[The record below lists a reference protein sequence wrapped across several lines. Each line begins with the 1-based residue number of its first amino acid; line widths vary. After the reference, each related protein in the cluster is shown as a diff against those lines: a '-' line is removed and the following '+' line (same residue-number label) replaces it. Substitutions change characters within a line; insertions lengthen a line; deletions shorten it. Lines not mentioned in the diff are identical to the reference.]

1 MSQSAGQDGHE
12 CANPLFLKWVGEWYD
27 EACARNTR
35 TQHVLK
41 KAYTSLQ
48 RYPLRM
54 EDPREALQLQGIGQV
69 IVERLAKRL
78 AAWRQENGIPD
89 LPQQAQTAGGGES
102 TQASQ
107 SARSQ
112 RQTAPRIYVPRYR
125 SGAFA
130 LLLGLY
136 KTFCLYGPD
145 YYIPKSQLIPLSEQY
160 TDTPFHVGGTTS
172 GSTGRGRGSGG
183 SGASYGQHTA
193 WSGIKTLES
202 KSLVERQGGVKFC
215 ITEEGLEI
223 VQKVVQVLRT
233 RNELPADDGK
243 VFADFESQHPRRL
256 ASEPVDRSEADDLGI
271 CPPGYSSPI
280 LSSSPEQSAD
290 CLPPLPRTAVAGL
303 PSSGQ
308 QTLRATS
315 GNGSSNISA
324 RAHSSS
330 SYMLPPAASEVAV
343 AAAGNVTA
351 ISRNRSAGS
360 SRPLPP
366 TSTFSRQSSSAAAAD
381 IELSDLI
388 RYPKGE
394 YDIILIVDNREVH
407 SSADRSLIAKELE
420 EQVVRI
426 EIRPLTV
433 GDFLWIARAKP
444 TSHLRHLPD
453 IVLDYVVERKRMDD
467 LCASI
472 RDGRYKEQHSR
483 IHSTGFTNVLYVVEG
498 ENPDA
503 VSRLGEGAVNSALSR
518 VQVHHGFHLKRP
530 PTFEATLKL
539 LRQTTRCLQNT
550 LRDVYAIPDQYI
562 GQKEFAKLKQ
572 SIRARFPHISLAL
585 SFDAYNV
592 VSNKSGTL
600 SVGEIY
606 LRMLMTVR
614 GVSASK
620 ALTIGRNYST
630 PCQLTEALDCA
641 PSGSKLVEELVIDE
655 SRRKIGPALGKRITQ
670 FWTAD
675 SFAPT
680 TTT

>member
-1 MSQSAGQDGHE
+1 MSQDAGQGGQE
-12 CANPLFLKWVGEWYD
+12 CANPLFLKWIGEWYD

-35 TQHVLK
+35 MQHVLK

-69 IVERLAKRL
+69 IVERLTKKL
-78 AAWRQENGIPD
+78 AAWRQENGIPA
-89 LPQQAQTAGGGES
+89 PQQQPQTQTAGGAES

-107 SARSQ
+107 GARRQ

-136 KTFCLYGPD
+136 KTYCLYGPD
-145 YYIPKSQLIPLSEQY
+145 YYIPKNQLIPLSEQY

-172 GSTGRGRGSGG
+172 GSAGIGSGHG
-183 SGASYGQHTA
+183 GPASSYGQHTA

-223 VQKVVQVLRT
+223 AQRVVEVLRA
-233 RNELPADDGK
+233 RKELPAEDGK
-243 VFADFESQHPRRL
+243 VFADFERQHARPV
-256 ASEPVDRSEADDLGI
+256 AGGPVDRAEFDDLGMR
-271 CPPGYSSPI
+271 PAGYSSPL

-290 CLPPLPRTAVAGL
+290 CLPPLPRAAVAGL
-303 PSSGQ
+303 PPSGHQ
-308 QTLRATS
+308 ALRGMPRS
-315 GNGSSNISA
+315 GSSNISA

-330 SYMLPPAASEVAV
+330 SYMLPATASAAVTP
-343 AAAGNVTA
+343 AGNNATA

-360 SRPLPP
+360 SRPLPLA
-366 TSTFSRQSSSAAAAD
+366 STFSRQSSATAAAEV
-381 IELSDLI
+381 ELSDLV

-407 SSADRSLIAKELE
+407 SSADRNLMTKELE
-420 EQVVRI
+420 EQEVRI

-433 GDFLWIARAKP
+433 GDYLWIARAKP
-444 TSHLRHLPD
+444 TSKLRHLPD

-483 IHSTGFTNVLYVVEG
+483 IHGTGFTNVLYVVEG

-503 VSRLGEGAVNSALSR
+503 VSRLGEATVNSALSR
-518 VQVHHGFHLKRP
+518 IQVHHGFHLKRP
-530 PTFEATLKL
+530 PTFEATLKI
-539 LRQTTRCLQNT
+539 LRQTTRCLQST
-550 LRDVYAIPDQYI
+550 LKDVYAIPDQYI

-572 SIRARFPHISLAL
+572 NIRARFPLISLAL
-585 SFDAYNV
+585 SFDAYDV

-620 ALTIGRNYST
+620 ALTVGRSYST
-630 PCQLTEALDCA
+630 PRQLTEALERA
-641 PSGSKLVEELVIDE
+641 PDGSSRLIEELVVDE
-655 SRRKIGPALGKRITQ
+655 GQRKIGPALGKRLTQ

-675 SFAPT
+675 SF
-680 TTT
+680 